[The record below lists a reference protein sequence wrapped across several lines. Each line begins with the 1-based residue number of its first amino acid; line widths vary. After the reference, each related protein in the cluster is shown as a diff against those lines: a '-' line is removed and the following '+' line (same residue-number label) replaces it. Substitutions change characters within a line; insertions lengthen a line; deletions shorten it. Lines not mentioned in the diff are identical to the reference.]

1 MTRAK
6 RIQEFTNISNKHSV
20 LIRVTCMFLFLLQ
33 RKGVITLKC
42 DENKYP
48 GYFSE
53 FTEKEFSSTLQ
64 YVSKL

>member
-1 MTRAK
+1 
-6 RIQEFTNISNKHSV
+6 
-20 LIRVTCMFLFLLQ
+20 MFLFLLQ

-53 FTEKEFSSTLQ
+53 FIEKDSSSPLQ

>member
-1 MTRAK
+1 
-6 RIQEFTNISNKHSV
+6 
-20 LIRVTCMFLFLLQ
+20 MFLFLLQ

-53 FTEKEFSSTLQ
+53 FTENEFSSTLQ